1 MADYQ
6 ELYSE
11 LRRIAHRYMR
21 GECPGHVLQTTA
33 LVNEAYL
40 RLSELDRVEYQDR
53 QHFLALASTFMR
65 RILVDEA
72 RARARDKRGGGAII
86 LTSIDGHDV
95 AAASPEIDVEALDA
109 ALEALAIL
117 DPRQARIV
125 ELRFFGGLTM
135 DETASALGVSP
146 ATIGREWVSAR
157 AWLYHHLSR
166 A

>member
-21 GECPGHVLQTTA
+21 GERPGHVLQTTA

-72 RARARDKRGGGAII
+72 RARATR
-86 LTSIDGHDV
+86 L
-95 AAASPEIDVEALDA
+95 
-109 ALEALAIL
+109 
-117 DPRQARIV
+117 
-125 ELRFFGGLTM
+125 
-135 DETASALGVSP
+135 
-146 ATIGREWVSAR
+146 
-157 AWLYHHLSR
+157 
-166 A
+166 